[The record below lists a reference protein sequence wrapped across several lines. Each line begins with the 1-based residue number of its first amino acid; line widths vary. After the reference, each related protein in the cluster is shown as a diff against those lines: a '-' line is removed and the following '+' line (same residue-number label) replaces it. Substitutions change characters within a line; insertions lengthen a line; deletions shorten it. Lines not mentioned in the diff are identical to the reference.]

1 MNGSQGLVKGLAP
14 WLLPTHSGGGG
25 GHGGRM
31 VEEKLSGEL

>member
-25 GHGGRM
+25 HGGRM